1 MEGKKVYISIVAL
14 ILGILI
20 VAQIRSFAGINKLFV
35 RDTQSNIFQ
44 EIMILKDKNED
55 LRSEIDELE
64 NTLVQ
69 LKNQNSALETIE
81 EEIEKYKKITGDFS
95 IFGPGV
101 RLTIN
106 ADLTTPWVIDL
117 VNEFFNTGAQS
128 VSINSVR
135 LTNKSI
141 GFDTMPQ
148 GQILLNGAILSQPF
162 VFDVI
167 GESSLIVDI
176 LELPGGIMDRL
187 EAAFPDMEADTEIKE
202 IIQMDEV

>member
-1 MEGKKVYISIVAL
+1 MEGKKIYIVLVAV
-14 ILGILI
+14 ILGVLI
-20 VAQIRSFAGINKLFV
+20 VAQIRSFAGVNDLFI

-55 LRSEIDELE
+55 LRNEVNVLDT
-64 NTLVQ
+64 TLQQ
-69 LKNQNSALETIE
+69 LKNQNSALDTID

-101 RLTIN
+101 HLTIN
-106 ADLTTPWVIDL
+106 AELTTPWVIDL
-117 VNEFFNTGAQS
+117 VNEFLSTGAQS
-128 VSINSVR
+128 VGINGVR
-135 LTNKSI
+135 LTNKSV
-141 GFDTMPQ
+141 GFDTLPQ

-162 VFDVI
+162 VFDII
-167 GESSLIVDI
+167 GESSLIVDV

-187 EAAFPDMEADTEIKE
+187 EVAFPDMEVDVEIKE